1 MDGFDPLDSFGPAV
15 AARYDD
21 EPRGDE
27 DDTVAFLAGLAE
39 GRPACELAVGT
50 GRIAIPLS
58 AAGVEVCGVDLS
70 QAMLDRLCQRPGG
83 SALRV
88 VQGDMTRDAPDGEFG
103 LVYLVFNTIGNVLT
117 QQGQV
122 EVFRNAAS
130 RLAEGGVFVVESGTP
145 WRTIAAGQFVH
156 AERVTNDSVVLDV
169 NSYDRATQLLSE
181 NHVTLS
187 AEGVR
192 MGPIAQRLTT
202 PAELDLMAQ
211 LAGLRLLA
219 RYGGWRHEPFT
230 SDSPLH
236 VSVWERAPDT
246 PGRSPRPACVGSGEP
261 PA

>member
-1 MDGFDPLDSFGPAV
+1 MDGFDPRDSFGPAV

-27 DDTVAFLAGLAE
+27 ADAVAFLAELAA
-39 GRPACELAVGT
+39 GRPACELAIGT

-58 AAGVEVCGVDLS
+58 EAGVDVCGVDLS
-70 QAMLDRLCQRPGG
+70 QAMLDRLRRRPGG
-83 SALRV
+83 AGLRV
-88 VQGDMTRDAPDGEFG
+88 VRGDMTSDAPDGEFG

-122 EVFRNAAS
+122 DVFRNAAS
-130 RLAEGGVFVVESGTP
+130 RLAEGGVFVVETGTP
-145 WRTIAAGQFVH
+145 WRTIAAGRFVD
-156 AERVTNDSVVLDV
+156 AERVTADAVVLDV

-187 AEGVR
+187 ATGVR

-202 PAELDLMAQ
+202 PAELDLMAR
-211 LAGLRLLA
+211 LAGLRLLE
-219 RYGGWRHEPFT
+219 RYGGWRREPFT

-236 VSVWERAPDT
+236 VSVW
-246 PGRSPRPACVGSGEP
+246 GR
-261 PA
+261 